1 VTALLAGTAITLLAA
16 LGMAAAHLLGGREL
30 WHYLLGGTALV
41 AAAGAWLASAGS
53 AMATAVDPT
62 QAFWRG
68 LLVGGGLGLFAS
80 LVLVGCWTLLRRAAA
95 RESR

>member
-1 VTALLAGTAITLLAA
+1 MTALLAGTIITLLAA
-16 LGMAAAHLLGGREL
+16 IGMGAARLLGGRES
-30 WHYLLGGTALV
+30 WHYLLGGMVVV

-68 LLVGGGLGLFAS
+68 LMVGGGLGLFAS
-80 LVLVGCWTLLRRAAA
+80 VVLLACWTLLQRAAA
-95 RESR
+95 KGR